1 MLEKIFGQVL
11 KGIREENGVTQETLA
26 LNSELDRTYISLL
39 ERGLRMPTIA
49 TLFKMAPTLKK
60 SPSEIIAM
68 VEQKLD
74 ENRV

>member
-11 KGIREENGVTQETLA
+11 KNLRENTGVTQEILA

-39 ERGLRMPTIA
+39 ERGLRTPTIA

-60 SPSEIIAM
+60 MPSEIIAI
-68 VEQKLD
+68 VEQKLNED
-74 ENRV
+74 RV